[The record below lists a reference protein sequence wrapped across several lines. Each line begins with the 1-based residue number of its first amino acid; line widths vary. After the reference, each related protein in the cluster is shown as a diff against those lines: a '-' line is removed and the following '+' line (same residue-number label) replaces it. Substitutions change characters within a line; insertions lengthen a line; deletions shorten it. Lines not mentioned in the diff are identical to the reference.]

1 MLGGDTF
8 MRLSRLTKASL
19 VAAASLFLS
28 MSLQAQR
35 QTSPLKWSANLL
47 SFRNTLRVSHPVSPF
62 NTVALRP
69 AESTFSTTYS
79 NSYNWSSPIGK
90 ITAKLV
96 FSDVSDTGFIH
107 SYDLSEITQPSSN
120 VVHCSPVS
128 ILPDDSA
135 FKNSTGSTTV
145 FTYSGITQEEIVSD
159 FYIADR
165 SDIYASRYSVIG
177 ETFEALGGRF
187 TYHYLHEFAQPRSY
201 VVFSSASLLP
211 DESAFKNM
219 VANTTLF
226 IQSGMTQGEIVS
238 DFSIADR
245 SHNQLALYSFPSTE
259 LSKITNLKTLA
270 SSSDFRFVDTTVGPT
285 LKTSIFGSGERDVF
299 ARNQCNCF
307 SATRTSGKHP
317 EIELDI
323 DGPTVS
329 IGISQIGSFN

>member
-1 MLGGDTF
+1 
-8 MRLSRLTKASL
+8 
-19 VAAASLFLS
+19 
-28 MSLQAQR
+28 
-35 QTSPLKWSANLL
+35 
-47 SFRNTLRVSHPVSPF
+47 
-62 NTVALRP
+62 
-69 AESTFSTTYS
+69 
-79 NSYNWSSPIGK
+79 
-90 ITAKLV
+90 
-96 FSDVSDTGFIH
+96 
-107 SYDLSEITQPSSN
+107 
-120 VVHCSPVS
+120 
-128 ILPDDSA
+128 
-135 FKNSTGSTTV
+135 
-145 FTYSGITQEEIVSD
+145 
-159 FYIADR
+159 
-165 SDIYASRYSVIG
+165 
-177 ETFEALGGRF
+177 
-187 TYHYLHEFAQPRSY
+187 
-201 VVFSSASLLP
+201 
-211 DESAFKNM
+211 M

-245 SHNQLALYSFPSTE
+245 SHNQLALYSFPTTE